1 MFSPSVELQLCTVL
15 LKASS
20 TSEWKEKEGSGISIE
35 TPEFGQNDE
44 ENQRNSILSGQFYH
58 YIVMF
63 TAFPSTNR
71 REKAAAT
78 ARELRA
84 TTPQSNEILLNT
96 MANKYLLKLKTPYL
110 DH

>member
-1 MFSPSVELQLCTVL
+1 
-15 LKASS
+15 
-20 TSEWKEKEGSGISIE
+20 
-35 TPEFGQNDE
+35 
-44 ENQRNSILSGQFYH
+44 
-58 YIVMF
+58 MF